1 MIVERLRPGTALLD
15 DNIRTPRQRTALL
28 SLLAA
33 LGLALT
39 LVGVAGVSAQAVLRR
54 SREVAV
60 RVALGATPGQVVR
73 TVAADTLRPAL
84 LGLATGLLAAAYAAP
99 VLSRNLFQVTPTDP
113 YTLAGVGAVMVIA
126 ATVVAWLPARRAAR
140 IDPVT
145 ALRE

>member
-1 MIVERLRPGTALLD
+1 
-15 DNIRTPRQRTALL
+15 
-28 SLLAA
+28 
-33 LGLALT
+33 
-39 LVGVAGVSAQAVLRR
+39 
-54 SREVAV
+54 VAV
-60 RVALGATPGQVVR
+60 RVAFGATPGQVVR

-99 VLSRNLFQVTPTDP
+99 VLSRNLFQVAPTDP